1 MDVRTGCCE
10 ADLEDDTEKE
20 LALPCVNS
28 NVRKGPVTEQNLRS
42 GVKGVVEIPN
52 YYHSLPLNPSSSG
65 LGVSHSKRTDLFGY
79 SLRTW
84 ESLARGHHCS
94 YIQ

>member
-1 MDVRTGCCE
+1 MMKGSPGERLRADVRTGCCE

-42 GVKGVVEIPN
+42 GVKGV
-52 YYHSLPLNPSSSG
+52 SLYRNP
-65 LGVSHSKRTDLFGY
+65 
-79 SLRTW
+79 
-84 ESLARGHHCS
+84 
-94 YIQ
+94 